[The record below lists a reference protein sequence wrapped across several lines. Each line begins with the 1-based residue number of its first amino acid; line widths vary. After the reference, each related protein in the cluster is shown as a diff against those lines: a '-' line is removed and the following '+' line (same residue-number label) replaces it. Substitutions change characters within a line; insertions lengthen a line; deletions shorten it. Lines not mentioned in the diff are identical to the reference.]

1 MSDKANLIKGN
12 FVVLPIKPEETRQ
25 WFLRKH
31 YMKRMPLIMF
41 AFGLYR
47 ENDLIG
53 VVSYGAPAS
62 PHLARGVCGEEH
74 ALDVLELNRLVLEKN
89 EKNLAS
95 ILVARSMKSLP
106 KPKIIVSYADT
117 KQGHVGYVY
126 QATNFLYTGLS
137 AKRKD
142 PVGFDTSGNGKHSR
156 GKWGKELVDRPR
168 KHRYV
173 AFVGDKR
180 QKRILREKLRYAV
193 EPYPKGASSTYD
205 AGHNVE
211 TQSLLF

>member
-1 MSDKANLIKGN
+1 MQ
-12 FVVLPIKPEETRQ
+12 VLAIKPEETRQ
-25 WFLRKH
+25 WFLQKH

-41 AFGLYR
+41 AYGLYE
-47 ENDLIG
+47 ENNLIG
-53 VVSYGAPAS
+53 VVTYGAPAS

-74 ALDVLELNRLVLEKN
+74 ALDVLELNRLVLERN

-95 ILVARSMKSLP
+95 RLVAQSMRLLP
-106 KPKIIVSYADT
+106 APKIVVSYADT
-117 KQGHVGYVY
+117 KQGHIGYVY

-156 GKWGKELVDRPR
+156 GKWGKDLVDRPR

-173 AFVGDKR
+173 TFVGNRR
-180 QKRILREKLRYAV
+180 QKKELRKKLRYEV
-193 EPYPKGASSTYD
+193 QPYPKGESKNYD
-205 AGHNVE
+205 AGGSVE
-211 TQSLLF
+211 TQTLLF

>member
-1 MSDKANLIKGN
+1 MK
-12 FVVLPIKPEETRQ
+12 VLAIKPEETRQ
-25 WFLRKH
+25 WFLQKH

-41 AFGLYR
+41 AFGLYDER
-47 ENDLIG
+47 DLIG
-53 VVSYGAPAS
+53 VISYGAPAS

-74 ALDVLELNRLVLEKN
+74 ALDVLELNRLCLERN

-95 ILVARSMKSLP
+95 ILVARSMKMLP
-106 KPKIIVSYADT
+106 PPKIVVSYADT

-142 PVGFDTSGNGKHSR
+142 PVGFDTSGGGKHSR
-156 GKWGKELVDRPR
+156 GHWGKELVERPR

-180 QKRILREKLRYAV
+180 QKKLLRSKLRYTV
-193 EPYPKGASSTYD
+193 CEYPKGESKTYD
-205 AGHNVE
+205 AGQRVE
-211 TQSLLF
+211 TQALLF